1 MAARFYK
8 CPKTG
13 NKLPSVTTITS
24 MLDKPALVYWAAN
37 CACDYIINEL
47 EQFCV
52 PSDSTKEENHL
63 IELEMLFPI
72 IESARKNFRKVSAK
86 AMDIGSAVH
95 VAIERY
101 LKTGQEPEAPSDEV
115 LSAFLAFLEWLD
127 TWESYETVKTEHT
140 VYADR
145 YAGTTDWFVMLN
157 GKKYTVD
164 FKTYNEESKSQPPYN
179 EAKYQVAGYR
189 ATDETIEGCGL
200 LYLGK
205 LTGKQLWIDTS
216 DTYEEDLKI
225 FNILT
230 ELWYAKEGT
239 WKEKN

>member
-1 MAARFYK
+1 MTARFYK

-13 NKLPSVTTITS
+13 KKLPSVTTICGQ
-24 MLDKPALVYWAAN
+24 LDKPALIYWAAN
-37 CACDYIINEL
+37 CACDYALQEL
-47 EQFCV
+47 GQ
-52 PSDSTKEENHL
+52 
-63 IELEMLFPI
+63 IAPI
-72 IESARKNFRKVSAK
+72 IYEEKEHIKLETIFPVIEAARKNFRKVSAK

-95 VAIERY
+95 AAIERY
-101 LKTGQEPEAPSDEV
+101 LKTKQEPEAPSDEV

-145 YAGTTDWFVMLN
+145 YAGTTDWFVLLN
-157 GKKYTVD
+157 SKKYTVD
-164 FKTYNEESKSQPPYN
+164 FKTYNEESKSQPPYV

-189 ATDETIEGCGL
+189 ATDETIAGCGL

-205 LTGKQLWIDTS
+205 KTGKQIWVDTS
-216 DTYEEDLKI
+216 DTYEKDLKI

-230 ELWYAKEGT
+230 DLWYAKEG
-239 WKEKN
+239 

>member
-1 MAARFYK
+1 MSRYYK

-13 NKLPSVTTITS
+13 KKLPSVTTIVS
-24 MLDKPALVYWAAN
+24 ILDKPALVYWAAN
-37 CACDYIINEL
+37 CACNYIIDNL
-47 EQFCV
+47 EDLIKPV
-52 PSDSTKEENHL
+52 PPATEENHFVE
-63 IELEMLFPI
+63 IESLFPI

-95 VAIERY
+95 AAIERY

-157 GKKYTVD
+157 GKKYAVD
-164 FKTYNEESKSQPPYN
+164 FKTYNEESKSQPPYD
-179 EAKYQVAGYR
+179 EAKYQIAGYR
-189 ATDETIEGCGL
+189 QIDDSIKGCGL

-205 LTGKQLWIDTS
+205 LTGKQKWVDTS
-216 DTYEEDLKI
+216 DTYEKDVKV

-230 ELWYAKEGT
+230 DLWYAKEG
-239 WKEKN
+239 